1 MVAVQRSEVGPPAG
15 TELPLLGLKFRTLS
29 LPYIDP
35 VNATEDRLHMGK
47 RGLAIVFA
55 LILGLAG
62 CSAQVP
68 VMPDVVGKQLDVA
81 KSDLKRANITGTV
94 EVVGGGVFGVL
105 DESNWTVCEQL
116 PAAGSPA
123 TGEPRLT
130 VKRACA
136 GEPGKASQQPST
148 PPSTPAA
155 SPSATIT
162 GKVTDITVDKLVDKL
177 NSDKMGGIKNGDLF
191 RVTGELVRSK
201 HWMTGASGDFSVLLK
216 TKVGSDLIVF
226 IDAEETLDWEDGMK
240 VEMILEAVP
249 VTIGDE
255 TTDGWMR
262 ARSARIVS

>member
-1 MVAVQRSEVGPPAG
+1 
-15 TELPLLGLKFRTLS
+15 
-29 LPYIDP
+29 
-35 VNATEDRLHMGK
+35 MGK
-47 RGLAIVFA
+47 RGLAIVVA

-81 KSDLKRANITGTV
+81 KSDLKRANITGNV

-130 VKRACA
+130 VERACA
-136 GEPGKASQQPST
+136 GGEPGEASQRPAT
-148 PPSTPAA
+148 PPASPTSTPAA

-162 GKVTDITVDKLVDKL
+162 GKVTDITVDKLVDKI

-191 RVTGELVRSK
+191 RVTGELVRSED
-201 HWMTGASGDFSVLLK
+201 WMTGASGDFSVLLK
-216 TKVGSDLIVF
+216 AKVGSDLIVL

-249 VTIGDE
+249 ITIGGE